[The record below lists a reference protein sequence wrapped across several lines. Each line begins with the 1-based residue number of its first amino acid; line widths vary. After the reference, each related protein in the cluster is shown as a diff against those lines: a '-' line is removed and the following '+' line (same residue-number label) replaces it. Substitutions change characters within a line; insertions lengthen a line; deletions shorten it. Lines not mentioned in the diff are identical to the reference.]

1 MAYGITVRRRVEF
14 SETDMVQIVHFS
26 NYFRYIEY
34 AETAFFRSL
43 GISIINCG
51 VGWPRVH
58 AEFDYKRPLRFEDEI
73 EIALLV
79 QERRSR
85 SLAYL
90 VSIRKVEGD
99 SVVEVARGRLVVA
112 AVRADPVPGELTA
125 VAIPD
130 AIATRIESAPDS
142 ALEEWV
148 RTPPRAC

>member
-14 SETDMVQIVHFS
+14 SETDMVRIVHFS

-90 VSIRKVEGD
+90 VSIRKIEGD
-99 SVVEVARGRLVVA
+99 GMVEVACGKLVVA
-112 AVRADPVPGELTA
+112 AVREDPATGALAA
-125 VAIPD
+125 VAIPEN
-130 AIATRIESAPDS
+130 IAALIEVAPPE
-142 ALEEWV
+142 ALADLRKRV
-148 RTPPRAC
+148 RN